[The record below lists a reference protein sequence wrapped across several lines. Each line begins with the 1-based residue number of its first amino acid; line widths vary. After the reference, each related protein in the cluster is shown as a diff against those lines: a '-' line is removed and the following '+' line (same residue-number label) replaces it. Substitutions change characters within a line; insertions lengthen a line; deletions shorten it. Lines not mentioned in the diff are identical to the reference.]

1 MLGRITLL
9 EACWKHCFLRLKK
22 VSIVLTL
29 TEFNGGLAQKIEEYC
44 ACHVRKCL
52 GATVSLTKDCIAY
65 F

>member
-1 MLGRITLL
+1 ML
-9 EACWKHCFLRLKK
+9 EALFSETEK

-44 ACHVRKCL
+44 AGHVRKCL